1 MIRMIEENNHD
12 DKAGAERDVTLF
24 FLSQA
29 LEMTIIPQKQ
39 DD

>member
-1 MIRMIEENNHD
+1 MIRMIEENNQD

-29 LEMTIIPQKQ
+29 LEMTMVLQEH